1 MWVARETRL
10 MTGLGY
16 IASSRLCDRERWH
29 LRAEAGGVFKESEAK
44 LGYKVNFRPGQAIK
58 EDSIFKI
65 MNELETKF

>member
-44 LGYKVNFRPGQAIK
+44 LGYTVNFRPGQAIR
-58 EDSIFKI
+58 
-65 MNELETKF
+65 